1 LLRIKKSP
9 KEFLELHKLKI
20 LFALSIA
27 LLFVVTPVYG
37 GLLSDTTG
45 LVNRLDVQTGGHTFE
60 VKTTS
65 NFDIP
70 TFEFDKDEKKLTL
83 HISSGLEN
91 NLGEVIIPQNLLG
104 GNLTFYLNDQEYI
117 PHVRINEKISFV
129 TLNFT
134 GVGDNTLD
142 IVGTDYLS
150 GLTDISESDL
160 PSPNTIP
167 SRSAAFDE
175 EFVNTLIIAL
185 LIIGGIAGAIVFKV
199 KRRK

>member
-1 LLRIKKSP
+1 M
-9 KEFLELHKLKI
+9 KI
-20 LFALSIA
+20 LFALSIV

-134 GVGDNTLD
+134 GIGDNTLD
-142 IVGTDYLS
+142 IDIGETYISVVIPDEFIVERHLPCEYSGTSILWNPFS
-150 GLTDISESDL
+150 SERFVENPDT
-160 PSPNTIP
+160 NT
-167 SRSAAFDE
+167 
-175 EFVNTLIIAL
+175 
-185 LIIGGIAGAIVFKV
+185 
-199 KRRK
+199 

>member
-1 LLRIKKSP
+1 M
-9 KEFLELHKLKI
+9 KI

-117 PHVRINEKISFV
+117 PHVRINEKVSFV

-142 IVGTDYLS
+142 IVGTDCLS
-150 GLTDISESDL
+150 GLTDLSESDL
-160 PSPNTIP
+160 PSPNIIP
-167 SRSAAFDE
+167 SRSAVFDE
-175 EFVNTLIIAL
+175 EFVNTLIITL
-185 LIIGGIAGAIVFKV
+185 LIIGGIAGTIVFKV

>member
-1 LLRIKKSP
+1 M
-9 KEFLELHKLKI
+9 KI

-27 LLFVVTPVYG
+27 LLFVITPVYG
-37 GLLSDTTG
+37 GLLSDATG

-70 TFEFDKDEKKLTL
+70 NFEFDKDEKKLTIY
-83 HISSGLEN
+83 ISSGLEN
-91 NLGEVIIPQNLLG
+91 NLGEVILPRNLLG
-104 GNLTFYLNDQEYI
+104 GNLTFYLNDQEYV
-117 PHVRINEKISFV
+117 PQVRTNEKISFV

-142 IVGTDYLS
+142 ILGTEYLS
-150 GLTDISESDL
+150 GLTEITTDIPPTE
-160 PSPNTIP
+160 TI
-167 SRSAAFDE
+167 STDDYGL
-175 EFVNTLIIAL
+175 TYTTIIIAL
-185 LIIGGIAGAIVFKV
+185 LIIGGIISVIILVV

>member
-1 LLRIKKSP
+1 M
-9 KEFLELHKLKI
+9 KI

>member
-1 LLRIKKSP
+1 
-9 KEFLELHKLKI
+9 LKI
-20 LFALSIA
+20 LFTLSIA

-70 TFEFDKDEKKLTL
+70 NFEFDKDEKKLTIY
-83 HISSGLEN
+83 ISSGLEN
-91 NLGEVIIPQNLLG
+91 NLGEVILPQNLLS
-104 GNLTFYLNDQEYI
+104 GNLTFYLNDQEYV
-117 PHVRINEKISFV
+117 PQVRTNERISFV

-134 GVGDNTLD
+134 GSGDNTLD
-142 IVGTDYLS
+142 IIGTEYLS
-150 GLTDISESDL
+150 GLTEITIESPPSDL
-160 PSPNTIP
+160 TPSVLYDDGLIYTTIIL
-167 SRSAAFDE
+167 
-175 EFVNTLIIAL
+175 TL
-185 LIIGGIAGAIVFKV
+185 LIIGGIVGVIILVV